1 MHPETEYLRSI
12 AEEIAARQ
20 LPDTINE
27 PQADHRLL
35 VEARRLEK
43 AITVTLRSID
53 NFTQR
58 DTYHN
63 DTLSKLVD
71 ISDLLFEADHRI
83 SPDTRVL
90 LDLLAAIRQILPGEI
105 SPLLRLSKAF
115 VFTQKHLIK
124 TEWDVYNNT
133 LRDHEI
139 DPKLIVIA
147 AIPFQRFIE
156 DKEKLYW
163 GDYTWLKGYAS
174 RLDAVDWDNADCSSK
189 TEALMSLLI
198 GRDFNHDRFFI
209 YCKKYVSKRVAAV
222 NNKKRRLQEYEICRK
237 LVMEDTQTGLPS
249 FDRHATSVSGRLLKW
264 IGEEIEAIKS
274 TDILD
279 EELYRIEY
287 LWDVDTIAL
296 YHKYLMDHGIT
307 KKVTLE
313 LYAKQIAATL
323 SSISKEEFKADT
335 IYKRFYKKDQKT
347 LKRMFDPVLAIV
359 NEIRPFLRK

>member
-43 AITVTLRSID
+43 AIAVTLRSID

-71 ISDLLFEADHRI
+71 ICDLLFEAHRRL
-83 SPDTRVL
+83 SPDTRVM

-115 VFTQKHLIK
+115 VFTQKDLIK
-124 TEWDVYNNT
+124 TEWEVYNST

-139 DPKLIVIA
+139 EPKLIVIA
-147 AIPFQRFIE
+147 AIPFQRFF
-156 DKEKLYW
+156 DGNEKLYW
-163 GDYTWLKGYAS
+163 GDYTWLKGYAAK
-174 RLDAVDWDNADCSSK
+174 LGGIDWENADCNSK
-189 TEALMSLLI
+189 TEALMSLMI

-209 YCKKYVSKRVAAV
+209 YCKKYIMERVGTL
-222 NNKKRRLQEYEICRK
+222 NTKKRRLQEYAVCEK
-237 LVMEDTQTGLPS
+237 LVMEDTQIGLPA
-249 FDRHATSVSGRLLKW
+249 FDRHANQVSVRLLKW
-264 IGEEIEAIKS
+264 IKEETEALKTS
-274 TDILD
+274 DS
-279 EELYRIEY
+279 EEYIGKLSVVWNIDTLALFFKL
-287 LWDVDTIAL
+287 LWDNKVFRD
-296 YHKYLMDHGIT
+296 
-307 KKVTLE
+307 VTLE
-313 LYAKQIAATL
+313 LFSQQIAAAF
-323 SSISKEEFKADT
+323 SSKGKGDFKAHS
-335 IYKRFYKKDQKT
+335 IFGRFYVKDREVLQT
-347 LKRMFDPVLAIV
+347 LEALFVKLLED
-359 NEIRPFLRK
+359 IRLYLK